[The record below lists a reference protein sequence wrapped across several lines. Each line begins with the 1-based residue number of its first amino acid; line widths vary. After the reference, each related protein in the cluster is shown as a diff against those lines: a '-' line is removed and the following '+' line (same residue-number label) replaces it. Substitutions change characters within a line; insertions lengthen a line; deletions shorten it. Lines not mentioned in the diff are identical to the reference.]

1 MKVRKAI
8 ILAAGLR
15 KYIINPAGEVATS
28 EQ

>member
-1 MKVRKAI
+1 MKVSKAI

-15 KYIINPAGEVATS
+15 RYIINLADEVATS